1 VNKRY
6 ALAVILTTAKKERI
20 WVLLVVLYG
29 FGKSLV
35 VWGALG
41 KYGVNPFIYLIVDIA
56 AAIPYG
62 IATAR
67 VVITGIAR
75 NWRQVQKWAIV
86 ATVTHFIPDIY
97 IFSVIRSAPRIII
110 DGLISVI
117 AFFTL
122 VAIASVGAQMRDHRK
137 RKSQNP

>member
-1 VNKRY
+1 M
-6 ALAVILTTAKKERI
+6 ILTTAKKERI
-20 WVLLVVLYG
+20 WVVLVVIYG

-35 VWGALG
+35 VWGALS

-67 VVITGIAR
+67 IVINGISR
-75 NWRQVQKWAIV
+75 NWRQVQKWTLI

-110 DGLISVI
+110 DGLISIIV
-117 AFFTL
+117 FFTL
-122 VAIASVGAQMRDHRK
+122 VAILSVGAQMRDHRK
-137 RKSQNP
+137 KKLQNP

>member
-1 VNKRY
+1 M
-6 ALAVILTTAKKERI
+6 VILTTATKERV
-20 WVLLVVLYG
+20 WVLLVVVYG

-41 KYGVNPFIYLIVDIA
+41 KYGVNPFIYLVVDIA

-67 VVITGIAR
+67 VVINGIAR
-75 NWRQVQKWAIV
+75 NWREVRKWSIV
-86 ATVTHFIPDIY
+86 ATITHFIPDIY

-122 VAIASVGAQMRDHRK
+122 VAIASVAAQMREHRR
-137 RKSQNP
+137 RKKQNL

>member
-1 VNKRY
+1 M
-6 ALAVILTTAKKERI
+6 VILTTATKERV
-20 WVLLVVLYG
+20 WVLLVVVYG

-41 KYGVNPFIYLIVDIA
+41 KYGVNPFIYLVVDIA

-67 VVITGIAR
+67 VVINGIAR
-75 NWRQVQKWAIV
+75 NWREVRKWSRV
-86 ATVTHFIPDIY
+86 ATITHFIPDIY

-122 VAIASVGAQMRDHRK
+122 VAIASVAAQMREHRR
-137 RKSQNP
+137 RKKQNL

>member
-1 VNKRY
+1 M
-6 ALAVILTTAKKERI
+6 VILTTATKERV
-20 WVLLVVLYG
+20 WVLLVVVYG

-35 VWGALG
+35 VWGTLG
-41 KYGVNPFIYLIVDIA
+41 KYGVNPFIYLVVDIA

-67 VVITGIAR
+67 VVINGIAR
-75 NWRQVQKWAIV
+75 NWREVRKWSVV
-86 ATVTHFIPDIY
+86 ATITHFIPDIY
-97 IFSVIRSAPRIII
+97 IFSVVRSAPRIMI

-122 VAIASVGAQMRDHRK
+122 VAIASVAAQMREHRR
-137 RKSQNP
+137 RKKLNL